1 MSTVIYASRKILPRL
16 SSRELLFL
24 FRRGNATN
32 PQTIDGT
39 KASSSSSPKNEY
51 YDIVVVGGGMVGTAM
66 AKALGYLLL
75 DLRNAAYV
83 YFKIFIVLRQ
93 RKII

>member
-24 FRRGNATN
+24 FRRENATN
-32 PQTIDGT
+32 GQTIDSS
-39 KASSSSSPKNEY
+39 KASTSLSPKNEY

-75 DLRNAAYV
+75 DLRN
-83 YFKIFIVLRQ
+83 F
-93 RKII
+93 